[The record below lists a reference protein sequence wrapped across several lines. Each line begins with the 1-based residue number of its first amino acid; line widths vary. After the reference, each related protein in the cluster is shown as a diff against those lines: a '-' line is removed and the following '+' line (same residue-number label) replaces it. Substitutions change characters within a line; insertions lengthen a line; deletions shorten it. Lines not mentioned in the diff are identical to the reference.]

1 MDEKLEEYL
10 ADAEESLR
18 VAIEA
23 CERLA
28 DECKAQNAGEG
39 GGAANRMYAYIIPS
53 LQIWLESDSQVAS
66 LRDLREELEQG
77 WTWLQRE
84 KAGEREFNPDGTM
97 REDHSFP
104 DPAEAHQEHLA
115 GAECQHVLVRVDN
128 DICEACNQKVEWKED
143 HWEVIDSTS
152 EEYRNF
158 VCEHPEDRVEEGWCY
173 DCAENVVWNDDS
185 SAYITLDLG
194 PE

>member
-1 MDEKLEEYL
+1 MDEKLKEYL

-39 GGAANRMYAYIIPS
+39 GGAAGRMYAYIIPS

-84 KAGEREFNPDGTM
+84 KAGEREFNPDGTAKNSEM
-97 REDHSFP
+97 TSEEARNFVCQHPSDRVDDDGWCEDCGDLIHLI
-104 DPAEAHQEHLA
+104 DEAEAHQEHLA
-115 GAECQHVLVRVDN
+115 GAECKHEMVRVDN
-128 DICEACNQKVEWKED
+128 EICETCNQKVEWKED
-143 HWEVIDSTS
+143 RWEV
-152 EEYRNF
+152 
-158 VCEHPEDRVEEGWCY
+158 
-173 DCAENVVWNDDS
+173 A
-185 SAYITLDLG
+185 
-194 PE
+194 